1 MEIERKFLIKEKE
14 KNYYS
19 PFLIDELKKEIK
31 QKGKKIIQ
39 HYLPIELANE
49 ILDYFDFKITFKIG
63 EIRLRKINEKCY
75 ITVKSA
81 GSIKRHELEKRISKE
96 DFQSYSELKTKTIE
110 KIRLKKYLD
119 KNKIE
124 FDYFPKYSLITAE
137 IEFESINQAE
147 KFKSH
152 MNEITAVDEYKN
164 KNLAE

>member
-1 MEIERKFLIKEKE
+1 MEIERKFLINEKG

-19 PFLIDELKKEIK
+19 PFPIDELKKDIK

-39 HYLPIELANE
+39 HYLPKELAEE
-49 ILDYFDFKITFKIG
+49 ILKHFDFKITFKIN

-81 GSIKRHELEKRISKE
+81 GSIKRHELEKRIPKE
-96 DFQSYSELKTKTIE
+96 DFEAYSELKTKTIE
-110 KIRLKKYLD
+110 KNRLKKYLG

-137 IEFESINQAE
+137 IEFDSMREAE
-147 KFKSH
+147 KFNSYMK
-152 MNEITAVDEYKN
+152 EITAIEKYKN
-164 KNLAE
+164 RNLAK